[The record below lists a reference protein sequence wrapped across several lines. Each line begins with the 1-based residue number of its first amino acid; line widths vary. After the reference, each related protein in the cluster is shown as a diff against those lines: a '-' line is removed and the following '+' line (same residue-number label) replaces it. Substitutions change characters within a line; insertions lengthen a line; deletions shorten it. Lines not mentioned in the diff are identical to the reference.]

1 MYPAPRTRRFAFPE
15 VAPLE
20 PPVAGAPTHS
30 IVVIDDSPT
39 VRAVAEACLRRSG
52 YAVTCFKDGF
62 EALAAFTRQ
71 EVGIPDLVLLDIELP
86 RMDGYRIAQVLTS
99 KDEFKRT
106 VIVMLT
112 MHDSLL
118 DRLRSR
124 WVGAKGYITKPFKVD
139 FLIESV
145 RGYLQQVAH

>member
-1 MYPAPRTRRFAFPE
+1 MYAAPRTRRFAFPE
-15 VAPLE
+15 VAPVE
-20 PPVAGAPTHS
+20 PPVAGEPTHS

-62 EALAAFTRQ
+62 EALAAFSRH
-71 EVGIPDLVLLDIELP
+71 EVAVPDLVLLDIELP
-86 RMDGYRIAQVLTS
+86 RMNGYQIAHILTN
-99 KDEFKRT
+99 KDQFQRT

-118 DRLRSR
+118 DRLHSR
-124 WVGAKGYITKPFKVD
+124 MVGAKGYITKPFKVD
-139 FLIESV
+139 FLIEAV